1 MKRVLLN
8 SLLAAQAAKRP
19 VAMVTELESG
29 RQALI
34 SDTEAEGELDLTGD
48 ILKKAR
54 QLLAN
59 DQSKVLEDEGLFIQT
74 YSPPLRLFVIGA
86 VHIAQALV
94 PMASLS
100 DYDVTVIDPRQA
112 YATDARFPDVEL
124 VDEWPDD
131 ALAEAALDRRSAL
144 VALTHDPK
152 LDDPALTVALKS
164 DCFYIGALGSKK
176 THGSRLERLEEAGM
190 DPELFSRIHGPIGLD
205 IGAKSPAEIAIA
217 ILGEM
222 TSALR
227 GGSARGKS
235 QAEKS
240 GEAAA

>member
-1 MKRVLLN
+1 MKRQLLDK
-8 SLLAAQAAKRP
+8 LLAARAAKRP

-29 RQALI
+29 RQALLSADEI
-34 SDTEAEGELDLTGD
+34 EGELELGRQQ
-48 ILKKAR
+48 LEKAR

-59 DQSKVLEDEGLFIQT
+59 DQSKALEDEGLFVQT

-94 PMASLS
+94 PMASLTG
-100 DYDVTVIDPRQA
+100 YDVTVIDPRQA
-112 YATDARFPDVEL
+112 FATDARFPEVKL

-131 ALAEAALDRRSAL
+131 ALIEAQLDRRSAL

-152 LDDPALTVALKS
+152 LDDPALIEALKT

-176 THGSRLERLEEAGM
+176 THGSRLERLKEAGV
-190 DPELFSRIHGPIGLD
+190 DPELFARIHGPIGLD

-227 GGSARGKS
+227 GGNAKGKS
-235 QAEKS
+235 QDRKA
-240 GEAAA
+240 GDAAA